1 MRRFLRSAP
10 GLVALLVLAGCLWV
24 RLFAGGPVV
33 AGVPGGW
40 LRGELAQEL
49 PTDWSFANGEDYL
62 LVESRAGVLPWSG
75 RVWFLAF
82 EGRLHLL
89 LPAFFGDGLQQ
100 RLTRDPRVRVAMGS
114 LLYPQVAV
122 PVTSGTDLEVL
133 AGPVLRR
140 QFAIEVGGPVHLA
153 PGASEDMALSIYRL
167 EDPTEPGESPGS

>member
-1 MRRFLRSAP
+1 MRRFLRSPP

-24 RLFAGGPVV
+24 RLLGGGPVIE
-33 AGVPGGW
+33 GVPGGW
-40 LRGELAQEL
+40 LRGELSEEL
-49 PTDWSFANGEDYL
+49 PADWSFANGEDDL
-62 LVESRAGVLPWSG
+62 LVESRAGLLPWSG

-100 RLTRDPRVRVAMGS
+100 RLVRDPRLRVAIGRR
-114 LLYPQVAV
+114 LYPQVAV
-122 PVTSGTDLEVL
+122 PVTSEATLEAL

-153 PGASEDMALSIYRL
+153 PGAGESVALSIYRL
-167 EDPTEPGESPGS
+167 EDPPQS